1 MEHGARGG
9 ASLGGCQ
16 FPVFGRQFS
25 ARMPSGFRVF
35 LTRYFSPAT
44 RHSARCAG
52 GGFTLIELLIVV
64 ALIAVLAG
72 LTLAALGGAN
82 QKAAR
87 DRTKAEIAAMANAL
101 ESYKSQNGTYPPA
114 VGNKVPY
121 NDISGYLANER
132 ITVESGSVKDPFGA
146 DYVYLRPGT
155 RNKASFDLYST
166 GGAATN
172 ETHKHIGN
180 W

>member
-1 MEHGARGG
+1 MKR
-9 ASLGGCQ
+9 SLPLAPCSVGS
-16 FPVFGRQFS
+16 RQFS
-25 ARMPSGFRVF
+25 ARTPSRFRVF
-35 LTRYFSPAT
+35 LTRYSSPAT

-52 GGFTLIELLIVV
+52 GGFTLIELLVVV
-64 ALIAVLAG
+64 AVIAVLAG

-101 ESYKSQNGTYPPA
+101 ESYKSQNGTYPQA

-121 NDISGYLANER
+121 NDIGGYLASER
-132 ITVESGSVKDPFGA
+132 ITVEGGNVKDPFGA
-146 DYVYLRPGT
+146 DYVYEQPGQ
-155 RNKASFDLYST
+155 RNRVSFDLYST
-166 GGAATN
+166 AGETN
-172 ETHKHIGN
+172 ETARIGN